1 MSPRQLRKLLEEF
14 GDVGDIS
21 IHAGEGLVY
30 GLAEMS
36 REDAYEVIEAVD
48 EAEWNSQR
56 RRGPGAKF
64 SAELADRSAG
74 PWLSHEW
81 VPSAIR
87 WKRKTETEDS
97 DFSRAEPR
105 RPVAIGER

>member
-1 MSPRQLRKLLEEF
+1 MVATLRIDGIKDDMSPRQLRELLEHF
-14 GDVGDIS
+14 GDVADVS

-48 EAEWNSQR
+48 EAKWRAQWNFQGK
-56 RRGPGAKF
+56 RGHGPKF

-81 VPSAIR
+81 VPSAMR
-87 WKRKTETEDS
+87 WKKKS
-97 DFSRAEPR
+97 
-105 RPVAIGER
+105 